1 MSIFHHSILSEL
13 KPDASL
19 YFVGIGGIS
28 MCGLAEL
35 TKAQGY
41 NISGSDMH
49 ASEHTEHLQHIGIP
63 VTIGQTAANID
74 RAQPDLLVYSAAV
87 PLDNPELLRAREQ
100 NIPCAERG
108 DFLGWLTREFN
119 RVVNIAGT
127 HGKTTTTAM
136 TSLILLENG
145 CEPTVH
151 LGALFAPFG
160 DSTVHL
166 GKASDL
172 LVSEACEYKRSFLH
186 FVSTTAVI
194 LNIDGDHL
202 DYFGTID
209 NVIQAFAVFADQ
221 TRDDGCLIVPF
232 NGAHI
237 HLMLQELRDIR
248 QQAGRPM
255 PRVYTFGARSQ
266 EAQAGQPD
274 IYYDNLTYVNGLPHY
289 DVIKDGQ
296 FFAHIELNVPGLHNV
311 MNSLA
316 AIAAATANG
325 ADAAICT
332 KVLAEYQGAEGRFT
346 HKGTYKGAAVI
357 TDYAHHPTAAR
368 VTLEA
373 AGRIPHRKLWV
384 VFQPLTYGRVKVLF
398 DDFVSVLQPLADVS
412 LVEIYSDREKDTLG
426 MSSKLLVQAIN
437 KAGGHAQF
445 YDGYAAVHKHLKSV
459 VQADDMI
466 LFLGPEDVR
475 TYGDRLV
482 EEPEAK
488 A

>member
-1 MSIFHHSILSEL
+1 MSIFHHSVLSKL

-41 NISGSDMH
+41 NISGSDLH
-49 ASEHTEHLQHIGIP
+49 ASEHTEHLQQIGIP
-63 VTIGQTAANID
+63 VKIGQTAANIEQA
-74 RAQPDLLVYSAAV
+74 RPDLLVYSAAV
-87 PLDNPELLRAREQ
+87 PLDNPELLRARELG
-100 NIPCAERG
+100 IPCAERG
-108 DFLGWLTREFN
+108 DFLGWLTREFS
-119 RVVNIAGT
+119 RVINIAGT

-151 LGALFAPFG
+151 LGAQFAPFG

-221 TRDDGCLIVPF
+221 TRDGGDLIVPF
-232 NGAHI
+232 NGPHMDQ
-237 HLMLQELRDIR
+237 MLQQLQDIR
-248 QQAGRPM
+248 RQEGRPL
-255 PRVYTFGARSQ
+255 PRIYTFGGKAPGG
-266 EAQAGQPD
+266 QAAQPD
-274 IYYDNLTYVNGLPHY
+274 IYYDNLIYVKGLPHY

-316 AIAAATANG
+316 AIAAAAANG
-325 ADAAICT
+325 ADAAICA

-346 HKGTYKGAAVI
+346 HKGNYKGAAVI

-373 AGRIPHRKLWV
+373 ASRVPHHKLWV

-398 DDFVSVLQPLADVS
+398 DDFVSVLKPLADVS
-412 LVEIYSDREKDTLG
+412 LVEIYSDREKETLG
-426 MSSKLLVQAIN
+426 MSSRLLVQAIN
-437 KAGGHAQF
+437 AAGGHARF
-445 YDGYAAVHKHLKSV
+445 YDGYPEVHEHLKAV
-459 VQADDMI
+459 VKPDDMI

-475 TYGDRLV
+475 AYGDRLV
-482 EEPEAK
+482 REPEAQS
-488 A
+488 